1 LKNPSYV
8 ARIPFLRKTR
18 TMRQREGERWGE
30 RREDEKKSVAQV
42 LLVKK
47 EEMFPLPTDIS
58 GELHFHS
65 CPKV

>member
-1 LKNPSYV
+1 MGRER
-8 ARIPFLRKTR
+8 AREKRG
-18 TMRQREGERWGE
+18 RE
-30 RREDEKKSVAQV
+30 EKCGASFAGK
-42 LLVKK
+42 KK